1 MERWLRAWALECV
14 APLADSGGVFNFACV
29 LVAIFAA
36 IAAGSDAVRVEV
48 IHEWAAVQA
57 IILGVVVYVGLCAIR
72 AAFKVLSEEKN
83 AGKWSPNGK
92 FTFADPPRVFF
103 QHVTEADNFRPF
115 EFEMVDA
122 EPGGYVELRIETD
135 GFERFVRTVVM
146 PSGIDRE
153 MIEFRLHTAQLSS
166 ESYSVI
172 AVPTDKKFSLAVLKT
187 NCKPTIIRVFLL
199 SWSTC

>member
-1 MERWLRAWALECV
+1 
-14 APLADSGGVFNFACV
+14 
-29 LVAIFAA
+29 
-36 IAAGSDAVRVEV
+36 VRVEV
-48 IHEWAAVQA
+48 IREWAAVQA

-83 AGKWSPNGK
+83 AGKWS

-166 ESYSVI
+166 SFI
-172 AVPTDKKFSLAVLKT
+172 AVPTDKKFTLAVLKT
-187 NCKPTIIRVFLL
+187 NCNPTIIRVFLL